1 MTQNINEILE
11 ELATVPGENLL
22 TEAPEPGVSTI
33 RNEINTTFPDSTIE
47 SAGYVYIWDTETA
60 KRSVCNRNMLTSTL
74 GKLRKDGTRFFT
86 TIKPDFEPHGGTF
99 QCTLHADNE
108 NREHY
113 DSLGLAVCT
122 KEDLDSPYQV
132 TRHMQTRHPQEA
144 ETINDIS
151 ATAQREED
159 REFQRLL
166 LQAAAQGIT
175 APAPTL
181 PKPDPDDK
189 PPKEPVVVQCEECGE
204 EFDGVN
210 KMIATNRMKAHTK
223 SAHGGT
229 DGQ

>member
-11 ELATVPGENLL
+11 ELAVNPGPDSI
-22 TEAPEPGVSTI
+22 TEAPEPGINAI
-33 RNEINTTFPDSTIE
+33 RDDINATFPDSTIQ
-47 SAGYVYIWDTETA
+47 SAGYVYIWDTQTG
-60 KRSVCNRNMLTSTL
+60 KSSVCNRNMLTSTL
-74 GKLRKDGTRFFT
+74 GKLRKDKSRVFT
-86 TIKPDFEPHGGTF
+86 TIKPDFELHGGEF
-99 QCTLHADNE
+99 KCTLHADNE
-108 NREHY
+108 DREHY
-113 DSLGLAVCT
+113 NSLGLAVCT

-144 ETINDIS
+144 ATIEDIN
-151 ATAQREED
+151 ATTQREED

-181 PKPDPDDK
+181 PKPDTSDK
-189 PPKEPVVVQCEECGE
+189 PSKEPVVVQCEECGE

-210 KMIATNRMKAHTK
+210 KMIATNRMKSHSK
-223 SAHGGT
+223 SEHGGT